1 MYQYFFF
8 ANKDFSTTKMMFQ
21 PTLKDH
27 LRITSA
33 NRKDLNENSKK
44 NKNMYRKNNQINLIF
59 KSDSFKKINF
69 P

>member
-8 ANKDFSTTKMMFQ
+8 ANKDLSTTDIMFQ

-33 NRKDLNENSKK
+33 IRKDLNENSKK
-44 NKNMYRKNNQINLIF
+44 KYVPRKL
-59 KSDSFKKINF
+59 SKKLDF
-69 P
+69 